1 MGAVVNAEKFK
12 ILNIAQKGKLKMN
25 LKLMRDK
32 INGSEPL
39 VDGETKEMLIEQWKE
54 LHAQLESEKE
64 ADERNYILCEEV
76 K

>member
-1 MGAVVNAEKFK
+1 MLVENNVKDIE
-12 ILNIAQKGKLKMN
+12 LKMN

-39 VDGETKEMLIEQWKE
+39 VDGETKEMLIEQWKNIHIE
-54 LHAQLESEKE
+54 LEAKKE
-64 ADERNYILCEEV
+64 NDERNYVLCEDE

>member
-1 MGAVVNAEKFK
+1 M
-12 ILNIAQKGKLKMN
+12 LKVN

-39 VDGETKEMLIEQWKE
+39 VSGETKEMLIEQWKE
-54 LHAQLESEKE
+54 LHAQLESEKLK
-64 ADERNYILCEEV
+64 DECNYILCEEV

>member
-1 MGAVVNAEKFK
+1 
-12 ILNIAQKGKLKMN
+12 MN

-54 LHAQLESEKE
+54 KHAELESLRQN
-64 ADERNYILCEEV
+64 DERNYIDCGE
-76 K
+76 KND

>member
-1 MGAVVNAEKFK
+1 
-12 ILNIAQKGKLKMN
+12 MN

-54 LHAQLESEKE
+54 IHAQLDADKEK
-64 ADERNYILCEEV
+64 DERNYILCEEV